1 MDSLKPHFTENDV
14 STDIEVN
21 KGIVDLSCTRFKTRI
36 RKSDS
41 QVRSTLRILPRVIS
55 DWWSGLVWSDGDIL
69 RDYST
74 SDSGLIKAKLKD
86 T

>member
-1 MDSLKPHFTENDV
+1 MCRCVRQADRMDSLKPHFTENDV

-36 RKSDS
+36 RQSDS

-55 DWWSGLVWSDGDIL
+55 DWRSGLV
-69 RDYST
+69 
-74 SDSGLIKAKLKD
+74 
-86 T
+86 